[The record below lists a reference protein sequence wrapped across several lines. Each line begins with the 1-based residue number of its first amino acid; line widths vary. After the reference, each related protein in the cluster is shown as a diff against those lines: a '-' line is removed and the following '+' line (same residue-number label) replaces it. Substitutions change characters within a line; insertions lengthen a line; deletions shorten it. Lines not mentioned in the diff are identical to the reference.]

1 MELQNDFEEPAGV
14 RRTHDD
20 NSNGGLLMPQP
31 DRPAMRQ
38 CFLYFVPRDSM
49 LFPYFLFNEGFNDEF
64 AEPQAIHI
72 LSATRQE
79 NNLRPSANAVK
90 K

>member
-1 MELQNDFEEPAGV
+1 MELQNDFEEPAG
-14 RRTHDD
+14 
-20 NSNGGLLMPQP
+20 
-31 DRPAMRQ
+31 
-38 CFLYFVPRDSM
+38 
-49 LFPYFLFNEGFNDEF
+49 DEF

>member
-1 MELQNDFEEPAGV
+1 MELQNDFEEPAGAC
-14 RRTHDD
+14 RTHDD

-49 LFPYFLFNEGFNDEF
+49 FFPYFLFNEGFNDEF
-64 AEPQAIHI
+64 AEPQSYSYTKRNAPRKQSAAIGH
-72 LSATRQE
+72 SG
-79 NNLRPSANAVK
+79 
-90 K
+90 